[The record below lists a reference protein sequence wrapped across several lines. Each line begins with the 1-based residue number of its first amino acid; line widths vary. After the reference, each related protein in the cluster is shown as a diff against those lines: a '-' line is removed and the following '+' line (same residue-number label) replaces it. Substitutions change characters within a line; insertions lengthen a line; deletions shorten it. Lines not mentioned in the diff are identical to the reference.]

1 MKANYIKTSIND
13 QSAYVRT
20 AILKKLEK
28 LGAIIFDCDGV
39 LIDVRSSYNQTIVK
53 TIEYFLNTLI
63 GLSLPSED
71 IFNKTIYLYKRS
83 GGFNN
88 DWDVV
93 YSILLTISPLLPRVF
108 QNKFIKLVNS
118 KKFIAE
124 TLHNRFQYIKT
135 TFEDMQP
142 FPLNLKWTKII
153 NHLNMYAEKTDSI
166 GITSIEKEFFLN
178 PKSKNALIGMAMK
191 RFLQYPGNVKKSL
204 LSRVF
209 DEIFYGPMLFH
220 KQHKVPPKYYDG
232 TGLVEMEKTIITSKT
247 LTDLS
252 KIIGEKNFGIVSGR
266 DFLSANHTLGKIID
280 EYKKEAL
287 FFLQD
292 YKIDT
297 FEKFKKPSP
306 LLLFKSAHY
315 LKPFKYAVYVGDS
328 IEDIL
333 MVKNANE
340 IDPRFISMG
349 VYSTSDFKEEFILHL
364 LEIKTDI
371 ILPSV
376 NDISTL
382 LNMIKGENK

>member
-1 MKANYIKTSIND
+1 LNTKYLKTSIND
-13 QSAYVRT
+13 QSAYVRI
-20 AILKKLEK
+20 AILEQLEK

-39 LIDVRSSYNQTIVK
+39 LIDVRRSYNQTIVK

-63 GLSLPSED
+63 DLSLPSED
-71 IFNKTIYLYKRS
+71 ILNKTIYLYKRS

-88 DWDVV
+88 DWDIV
-93 YSILLTISPLLPRVF
+93 YLILLTISPLLPSVI
-108 QNKFIKLVNS
+108 QQKFIKLVNS
-118 KKFIAE
+118 KKFTTE
-124 TLHNRFQYIKT
+124 TLHSRFQYVKT
-135 TFEDMQP
+135 AFEDMKP
-142 FPLNLKWTKII
+142 VPLSFKWSKII
-153 NHLNMYAEKTDSI
+153 NHLNVYAEKSDSL

-178 PKSKNALIGMAMK
+178 PESKNTLIGMAMK

-209 DEIFYGPMLFH
+209 DEIFYGPKLFQ

-232 TGLVEMEKTIITSKT
+232 NGLVEMEKKIINSKT

-252 KIIGEKNFGIVSGR
+252 KIIGDKNFGIVSGR
-266 DFLSANHTLGKIID
+266 DFLSANHTLGKIIN
-280 EYKKEAL
+280 EYKEEAL

-297 FEKFKKPSP
+297 FEKLKKPSP
-306 LLLFKSAHY
+306 LLLFKSAHA
-315 LKPFKYAVYVGDS
+315 LNPFKYAIYVGDS

-333 MVKNANE
+333 MVENANE

-371 ILPSV
+371 ILSSV

-382 LNMIKGENK
+382 LSMIKGENK